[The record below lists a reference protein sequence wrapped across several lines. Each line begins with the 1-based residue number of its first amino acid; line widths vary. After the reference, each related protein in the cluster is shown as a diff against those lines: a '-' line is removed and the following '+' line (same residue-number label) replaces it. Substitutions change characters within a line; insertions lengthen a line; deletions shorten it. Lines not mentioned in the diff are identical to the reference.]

1 MKKLLA
7 IAVLFGGLAEAQWT
21 LPNTTANTSTVGFLD
36 AGCVGINGVVNC
48 AWPASSGGG
57 NYIDG
62 GTTLDGGGAL
72 NIGGQPGLSTE
83 LQVLGGA
90 AFSNTVLAD
99 AGLVVNGPLTVTGS
113 FKNGASGSTYTN
125 QCDCAQGACQ
135 VLASGTSCTCTC
147 SGCTTSSICYSSLIA
162 ADGGTTNAAEF
173 GGATATCSV
182 GTVTVT
188 LGFTHALASQGNYN
202 VHCNN

>member
-36 AGCVGINGVVNC
+36 AG
-48 AWPASSGGG
+48 
-57 NYIDG
+57 
-62 GTTLDGGGAL
+62 
-72 NIGGQPGLSTE
+72 
-83 LQVLGGA
+83 
-90 AFSNTVLAD
+90 
-99 AGLVVNGPLTVTGS
+99 LTATGS

-162 ADGGTTNAAEF
+162 ADGGATNAAEF